1 MIHMK
6 LRNIFITIL
15 FVIGF
20 TSKISYSQIDS
31 NRYDMISSNLTFLS
45 IPSSGTFEE
54 VYNMSSYSTPLVVE
68 YSGSAQT
75 ASNSLYSI
83 ASSHYNPAGNVSNV
97 YAAGPHYGS
106 CGLYTTKLYNLKTHS
121 ITFKGRFY
129 NRYSSSGGEY
139 NEYWFGF
146 VPPNNKYYHPIV
158 TEAGGDKPV
167 GYLIGGW
174 PTFWGGR
181 NRGTDVQADNFFM
194 TNINTSLNWAK
205 WIEVSMKLWVSNDSL
220 FVKSYT
226 AEEAGGNMYS
236 LNNPI
241 FVGKLSNLSYSE
253 NARLVF
259 CTDDLLDWVEV
270 ITEPYNS
277 TCKFTFSKLPKTCE
291 FDGSTL
297 NLKDYLQLNGNPLLN
312 SDFITLVE
320 DCPITSGLK
329 NTNLT
334 NNQFKS
340 NFPAGRYKFKIFT
353 SCGSDTLSLIVQPK
367 PKLICDI
374 SDSTLCSNNPL
385 VTLNGKSSN
394 YTNSQMN
401 YEWIYF
407 DKNDTKQ
414 IKNIASINTTLS
426 TKSSKNQ
433 VKVTGKANTTGCID
447 SAVINYNVIDTTLI
461 NFNTNNDCLG
471 RSQNFEV
478 IDANKLK
485 YKSAF
490 WQFDDGTTKN
500 QFTFSKIMPTPGKHT
515 VLIMVI
521 DSNDCESNQKIDF
534 LTYSLPKP
542 TFTITLNTISQK
554 LKELILETTKNDSL
568 NHTWKYTNGKPIGN
582 QLLLYDTVNSSDN
595 YCYRLV
601 VEDKNKCRDSIEKCI
616 HVTISDL
623 EEYYIPNAFTP
634 RKSNINNVFKPY
646 FSHELIDYKLL
657 ILNRWGEE
665 IYKSTDQFEYWDA
678 TFMGK
683 PVPDGNYIYIIKG
696 QFPSKRIIHEKGVL
710 YVID

>member
-1 MIHMK
+1 MRSRI
-6 LRNIFITIL
+6 IITAVL
-15 FVIGF
+15 ALLG
-20 TSKISYSQIDS
+20 TTLKKSYSQIDS

-45 IPSSGTFEE
+45 IPTSGTFEE
-54 VYNMSSYSTPLVVE
+54 VYNMSSYSTPFVVE
-68 YSGSAQT
+68 YSGSVQT
-75 ASNSLYSI
+75 ASNSLFSV
-83 ASSHYNPAGNVSNV
+83 ASNHYNPAGNVSNV
-97 YAAGPHYGS
+97 YAAGSHYGT

-181 NRGTDVQADNFFM
+181 NRGSDVQADNFFM

-220 FVKSYT
+220 FVKTYK
-226 AEEAGGNMYS
+226 AEEAGGNSYS
-236 LNNPI
+236 LNKPI
-241 FVGKLSNLSYSE
+241 FAGKLSDLNYAE

-270 ITEPYNS
+270 ITEPYNPQ
-277 TCKFTFSKLPKTCE
+277 CKFTFSKFPNICE
-291 FDGSTL
+291 FDGSTI
-297 NLKDYLQLNGNPLLN
+297 NLKDHLQVNGTSLLN
-312 SDFITLVE
+312 TDFITLVE
-320 DCPITSGLK
+320 DCPANSGLK

-340 NFPAGRYKFKIFT
+340 IYPAGRYKFKIFT
-353 SCGSDTLSLIVQPK
+353 ACGSDTVSLIVQPK
-367 PKLICDI
+367 PKLICQI
-374 SDSTLCSNNPL
+374 SDSTICNNNPQ
-385 VTLNGKSSN
+385 VILNGQSSN
-394 YTNSQMN
+394 YTNTQMN

-407 DKNDTKQ
+407 DKSDNEQ
-414 IKNIASINTTLS
+414 IKNIATVTTTLS
-426 TKSSKNQ
+426 IKSPNKQ
-433 VKVTGKANTTGCID
+433 VKVIGKANTGCID
-447 SAVINYNVIDTTLI
+447 SSVLGYKVLDTALVNVNIT
-461 NFNTNNDCLG
+461 NDCLG
-471 RSQNFEV
+471 KSQNFDV
-478 IDANKLK
+478 LDANNLK
-485 YKSAF
+485 YKSVF
-490 WQFDDGTTKN
+490 WQFEDGTTKN
-500 QFTFSKIMPTPGKHT
+500 QFTFSKIMSTAGKHS
-515 VLIMVI
+515 VLILVI
-521 DSNDCESNQKIDF
+521 DSNNCESNQKIEF
-534 LTYSLPKP
+534 LTHNLPKP

-554 LKELILETTKNDSL
+554 LKELILETSKNDSL

-582 QLLLYDTVNSSDN
+582 QIVLYDTINSSDN

-601 VEDKNKCRDSIEKCI
+601 VEDKNKCRDSTEKCI
-616 HVTISDL
+616 NITITDL

-678 TFMGK
+678 TFMEK
-683 PVPDGNYIYIIKG
+683 PVPDGTYIYIIKG

-710 YVID
+710 YIID